1 MITKST
7 PPPDIMTLFV
17 NEKFGHYEITMSMIS
32 REDAIELAS
41 ILQSSESPILQ
52 RIRLE
57 LESELMTVADYT

>member
-1 MITKST
+1 MT
-7 PPPDIMTLFV
+7 PFYV
-17 NEKFGHYEITMSMIS
+17 NKVFTGHYEYLLDKYNS
-32 REDAIELAS
+32 EDAIELAS